1 MRPTSQEL
9 VEKSNDQR
17 AAGRYEEALLSALAA
32 VDADQENF
40 SAWWQLALSRQG
52 LKDWKNAVIAF
63 QKAVELNPSSDHGW
77 AWLGYLHE
85 KLNDTKREEQFYRK
99 SLKLNN
105 KNTFSMNAIANILAK
120 RDKKNENEEELILL
134 EAIDSE
140 TKDLNSTQTSR
151 LATLHYRIGNYHE
164 AIRYWTSSNTKS
176 WSESNTHN
184 IGLAY
189 NVSEISQD
197 ADAVDMWR
205 LALES
210 NPDFQPSIDMLA
222 KVLPRLTTLRKSVKS
237 SVTNLLKSDELF
249 DSYINPFQLLDIK
262 SEVDLEHIEP
272 KVIQKHKQRLLQEID
287 LEDGRVSWLDGA
299 HIDKSRAI
307 QVCEEL
313 NVNSLKRYHSWVM
326 KDKKLLTFLSE
337 GKVDHFLVE
346 DVSPL
351 NLIRAMN
358 EDPEFLLWLG
368 DHFYPQFDRILSRAL
383 DGHNLPLI
391 ECLLDGRR
399 LIVPSQEHQCFQN
412 SRRVIY
418 RLSQPLLEMAEDA
431 EKTKPDYGRISTLL
445 EDSLLPLKLNLLP
458 LFFEEQQNA
467 AVWSLRSIAIDCVN
481 EHGDTELGV
490 EIIKMCKNFRFKS
503 IEIQQRLS
511 KDVSDIEGIILKE
524 KQSEISFSSG
534 GITWRVTKKG
544 VEMNERLINVVD
556 VTGVSWGSTVISGKY
571 SKKYQFVFT
580 VTGRNVKPIVF
591 FWEGTESLVN
601 SLVALA
607 KREGFDGPERSIV
620 KHQVYFE
627 KLISAAFQNIV
638 PPLCR
643 QIETRLLKGE
653 VVRIGPCN
661 LSNAGIEIT
670 VKGWFSSSPCLIPWD
685 RCAVSIEAGE
695 VTVRDERSQKNR
707 TSFSFKYTEN
717 APVLLV
723 LASNRKG

>member
-9 VEKSNDQR
+9 IDKSSDQR
-17 AAGRYEEALLSALAA
+17 TAGRYEEALLSALAA
-32 VDADQENF
+32 VDADEENF

-63 QKAVELNPSSDHGW
+63 QKAVELNPSSDDGW
-77 AWLGYLHE
+77 AWLGYLHA
-85 KLNDTKREEQFYRK
+85 KLNDVKREEESCRK
-99 SLKLNN
+99 SLKLNS
-105 KNTFSMNAIANILAK
+105 KNIFSMNAISNILAK
-120 RDKKNENEEELILL
+120 RDKKNENEEELLLL

-140 TKDLNSTQTSR
+140 AKDLNSTQTSR

-164 AIRYWTSSNTKS
+164 AIRYWARSNTKS

-210 NPDFQPSIDMLA
+210 NPNFQPSVDMIA
-222 KVLPRLTTLRKSVKS
+222 KVLPRLSNLRKSVKS

-249 DSYINPFQLLDIK
+249 DLYINPFQLLDIK

-272 KVIQKHKQRLLQEID
+272 KIIQKYKQRLLQEID

-307 QVCEEL
+307 QACDEL
-313 NVNSLKRYHSWVM
+313 NVDSLKRYHSLVI
-326 KDKKLLTFLSE
+326 KDKSLLTFLSE
-337 GKVDHFLVE
+337 GKVDHFLVD

-351 NLIRAMN
+351 NLIKAMN
-358 EDPEFLLWLG
+358 EDPEFLVWLS
-368 DHFYPQFDRILSRAL
+368 DRFYPQFDRILSRAL
-383 DGHNLPLI
+383 DGNNIILI

-399 LIVPSQEHQCFQN
+399 WVVPSQEHQCFEN
-412 SRRVIY
+412 SRRVID
-418 RLSQPLLEMAEDA
+418 RLSQPLREMAKDA
-431 EKTKPDYGRISTLL
+431 EKSKPDYGSISTFL
-445 EDSLLPLKLNLLP
+445 EDSLLPVKLNLLP

-481 EHGDTELGV
+481 EHGDTELGG

-503 IEIQQRLS
+503 IELQQRIS
-511 KDVSDIEGIILKE
+511 KDVSDIEGIVSKE
-524 KQSEISFSSG
+524 KQGEISFSSG
-534 GITWRVTKKG
+534 GITWRVTKNG
-544 VEMNERLINVVD
+544 IEMNERLINVLD
-556 VTGVSWGSTVISGKY
+556 VTAVSWGSTVISRNY
-571 SKKYQFVFT
+571 SKEYQFVFS
-580 VTGRNVKPIVF
+580 VSGRNVKPIVF
-591 FWEGTESLVN
+591 FWKGTESLVN

-607 KREGFDGPERSIV
+607 KRDGFDGPERSIA

-627 KLISAAFQNIV
+627 KLISAAFQYIV

-661 LSNAGIEIT
+661 LSNAGIEIS
-670 VKGWFSSSPCLIPWD
+670 VKGWFSSSPCLIPWS
-685 RCAVSIEAGE
+685 RCDVSIEAGE
-695 VTVRDERSQKNR
+695 VTVREKGSQKNR